1 MANLPSDP
9 IFKALTRPQMVAG
22 VTYSYA
28 VINLIV
34 TIEGF
39 IITKSFWI
47 LALPILAHLA
57 GVLACLDEP
66 RLIDLW
72 LGRVRLCP
80 NVPNRAFWS
89 ANSYSP

>member
-1 MANLPSDP
+1 
-9 IFKALTRPQMVAG
+9 MVAG

-39 IITKSFWI
+39 IISKSFWTLLI
-47 LALPILAHLA
+47 PGVVHLV

-72 LGRVRLCP
+72 LGKVRFCP
-80 NVPNRAFWS
+80 NVPNRGFWAS
-89 ANSYSP
+89 NSYCP

>member
-1 MANLPSDP
+1 MAQLPSDP

-34 TIEGF
+34 TIETF
-39 IITKSFWI
+39 IVTKSFWT
-47 LALPILAHLA
+47 LLLPVALHLA
-57 GVLACLDEP
+57 GVLACVDEP

-72 LGRVRLCP
+72 LCSVRLCP
-80 NVPNRAFWS
+80 HVPNRGFWS
-89 ANSYSP
+89 SNSYSP